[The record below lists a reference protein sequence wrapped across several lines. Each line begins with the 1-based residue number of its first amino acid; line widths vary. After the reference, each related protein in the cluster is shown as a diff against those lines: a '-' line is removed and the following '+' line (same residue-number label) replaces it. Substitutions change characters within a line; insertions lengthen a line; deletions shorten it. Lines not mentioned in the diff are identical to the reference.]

1 VVKALKRIL
10 VPVLCAGLLAPAL
23 PIASASATPL
33 PHYAVSPSHGVELAY
48 YRGHHRHGVGPAG
61 ILGAIIAGTLIAAA
75 ISEHRAR
82 AEDIRRCDEDFP
94 DFDPRTGTY
103 INRYGQ
109 ERVCPYLR

>member
-10 VPVLCAGLLAPAL
+10 VPVLCAGLLAPSL
-23 PIASASATPL
+23 PIASASASPL
-33 PHYAVSPSHGVELAY
+33 PRYAVSPGHGVELAY
-48 YRGHHRHGVGPAG
+48 YRGRHRHGVGPAG